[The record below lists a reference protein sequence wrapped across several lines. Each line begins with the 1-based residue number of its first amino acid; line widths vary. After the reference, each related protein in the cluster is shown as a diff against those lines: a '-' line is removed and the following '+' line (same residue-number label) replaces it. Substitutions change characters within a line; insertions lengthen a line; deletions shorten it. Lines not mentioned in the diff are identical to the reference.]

1 MRVYESPFWT
11 IGMNTEMRYV
21 EIFAAAVPTAN
32 RDEYIKFLKV
42 SETLLKENGA
52 LAVVDCWGVNV
63 PEGETTSFLKA
74 VKCEPGE
81 TVCVGWIIWPSEKI
95 RNEGMVKVAGDPR
108 LQAVASPLPFEG
120 KRMIVGGFEP
130 LLGA

>member
-1 MRVYESPFWT
+1 
-11 IGMNTEMRYV
+11 MNTEMRYV

-32 RDEYIKFLKV
+32 RDEYIEFLKV

-74 VKCEPGE
+74 VKCKPGE

-95 RNEGMVKVAGDPR
+95 RNEGMAKIAGAPR
-108 LQAVASPLPFEG
+108 LQAVASPLPFDG